1 MFKNEKVQLNL
12 PGWKT
17 RGDIFT
23 EADLHAINTTRKMYD
38 YEFIHVYL
46 LIIILNYFQ
55 FFFSVFLKCY
65 ILVTQF
71 LYEL

>member
-23 EADLHAINTTRKMYD
+23 EADLHAINTTRKMYG
-38 YEFIHVYL
+38 YLFIQVY
-46 LIIILNYFQ
+46 
-55 FFFSVFLKCY
+55 VFIYTVCSR
-65 ILVTQF
+65 
-71 LYEL
+71 

>member
-23 EADLHAINTTRKMYD
+23 EADLHAINMTRKMYG
-38 YEFIHVYL
+38 YLFIRVFL
-46 LIIILNYFQ
+46 LIITLNCF
-55 FFFSVFLKCY
+55 
-65 ILVTQF
+65 
-71 LYEL
+71 